1 MYLKRVTVTG
11 FKSFASKTVLE
22 LEPGII
28 AIVGPNGSGKSNV
41 ADAIRWALGEQ
52 NKSRLRLN
60 DREEVV
66 FSGTHKR
73 ARASFAEVVLVFDN
87 ESGAFPLD
95 VAEVQISRRLY
106 RSGESEYRLAGRLAK
121 LSDIQ
126 TLMAE
131 AGFGAGTYAVIGQG
145 MIDSFLLSSPAE
157 RKTLFDEAA
166 GIRSSE
172 LKREASLR
180 QLAATEANL
189 VRLRD
194 ITAELELQLASLS
207 QGMEAAALVECL
219 KVSLL
224 EARRSYVATTDRELG
239 QESLALT
246 ERLDTLTLESHRLRC
261 EVKQAEAFQA
271 EQLEA
276 ARSRYA
282 EQAEA
287 RQLVATLEAEL
298 GERTQELA
306 NISASAMQVE
316 PLNVRAR
323 QLESD
328 LAVFLNQLKKA
339 ETSHGEITND
349 LSDNA
354 AAQKEATKAYKRAQD
369 SVATAQ
375 AELLDLRE
383 SLHEGSSQKYVA
395 GALQLIKAIA
405 QGLNDEELPSHELRL
420 LVHKAGR
427 MLSHATKTGEAELLV
442 GLKAAQIKLEAA
454 MQRRETATE
463 HQNNITITRRSLELD
478 EVHHQGL
485 VGAAR
490 LETERLERDL
500 ESVRAG
506 RTHATSML
514 REKDAL
520 EEALRVT
527 HAELARHRALLARD
541 AGSPDL
547 AQRTAEQAGRL
558 ERARGRLTEV
568 ISQLED
574 GASVRQR
581 LETDGQALRTQIK
594 EWDVD
599 SDARYAVNEPSETLR
614 EAASSLAIELATRS
628 EQVRD
633 TSSHR
638 QEVVVRHEAM
648 TGQIADLEGAQRDLG
663 TLVSELDTVIRERFK
678 ANFARLSEEFGRAFN
693 RLFEGGTAALE
704 LETSPDGE
712 YGVIIKASPKGKRAA
727 SLSALSGGER
737 AMAGVALLAAI
748 ITVNPSPF
756 VVLDEIDAALD
767 EANSG
772 RLASILDE
780 LQVRSQLIV
789 ITHNRQTMRAAK
801 ALFGVT
807 MDQDHVSRL
816 LSVRLEEASAL
827 AAR

>member
-66 FSGTHKR
+66 FSGTQKR
-73 ARASFAEVVLVFDN
+73 ARASFAEVVLLFDN

-106 RSGESEYRLAGRLAK
+106 RSGEAEYRLAGRLAK

-145 MIDSFLLSSPAE
+145 MIDSFLLSSPVE
-157 RKTLFDEAA
+157 RKALFDEAA

-172 LKREASLR
+172 LKREVSLR
-180 QLAATEANL
+180 QLAATESNL

-194 ITAELELQLASLS
+194 ITAELEPQLAALN
-207 QGMEAAALVECL
+207 QGMEAAAHVERL
-219 KVSLL
+219 QASLL
-224 EARRSYVATTDRELG
+224 EARQRYVATTDRDLG
-239 QESLALT
+239 HAAVALT
-246 ERLDTLTLESHRLRC
+246 ERLDDLTLQSHRLRS
-261 EVKQAEAFQA
+261 EVEQGEALQAQ
-271 EQLEA
+271 QLA
-276 ARSRYA
+276 AAQNRYA
-282 EQAEA
+282 AQAEA
-287 RQLVATLEAEL
+287 RQIVATLEAEL

-306 NISASAMQVE
+306 RTHASAMQVK
-316 PLNVRAR
+316 PLEGRVR
-323 QLESD
+323 QLEDASSQTANRLQKLVATHQDISAD
-328 LAVFLNQLKKA
+328 LA
-339 ETSHGEITND
+339 
-349 LSDNA
+349 DNE
-354 AAQKEATKAYKRAQD
+354 AAQGVATKAYKRAQAG
-369 SVATAQ
+369 VASAQ

-395 GALQLIKAIA
+395 GALQLLKAIA

-463 HQNNITITRRSLELD
+463 HQANITITCRSLELD
-478 EVHHQGL
+478 EVHQRGL
-485 VGAAR
+485 VTAAKAESRR
-490 LETERLERDL
+490 LEQDL

-506 RTHATSML
+506 LLHATSML
-514 REKDAL
+514 EDGAELAKAL
-520 EEALRVT
+520 EITR
-527 HAELARHRALLARD
+527 AELARHRETLAHD
-541 AGSPDL
+541 AEPMDQ
-547 AQRTAEQAGRL
+547 AQRTAELAGRL
-558 ERARGRLTEV
+558 ERARGRLIEV
-568 ISQLED
+568 TSQLEN
-574 GASVRQR
+574 GVSARQR
-581 LETDGQALRTQIK
+581 LQADGQELRTHMDAWAI
-594 EWDVD
+594 E
-599 SDARYAVNEPSETLR
+599 SDPRYVCDQGPLSLR
-614 EAASSLAIELATRS
+614 EVIAKVEVELATRA
-628 EQVRD
+628 EQVRE
-633 TSSHR
+633 TSSRHL
-638 QEVVVRHEAM
+638 EVKSRYELMA
-648 TGQIADLEGAQRDLG
+648 GQIGDLEGAQRDLG
-663 TLVSELDTVIRERFK
+663 TLVGELDIVIRDRFK
-678 ANFARLSEEFGRAFN
+678 TNFARLSEEFGRAFN
-693 RLFEGGTAALE
+693 RLFEGGTATLE
-704 LETSPDGE
+704 LETGTDGE
-712 YGVIIKASPKGKRAA
+712 YGVIIKASPKGKRVS
-727 SLSALSGGER
+727 SLNALSGGER

-767 EANSG
+767 EANAG
-772 RLASILDE
+772 RLASILDD

-789 ITHNRQTMRAAK
+789 ITHNRQTMRSAK